1 MGGQWFFDRLI
12 FYSERKSIMKKN
24 DNLLCSKCKTGM
36 VDFLLDRRSDVCTYL
51 ACLKDGKCCMY
62 APLTSEYIRETEGK

>member
-1 MGGQWFFDRLI
+1 
-12 FYSERKSIMKKN
+12 MKKN

-36 VDFLLDRRSDVCTYL
+36 VDFSLDRRSDVCTYL

-62 APLTSEYIRETEGK
+62 APLTSEDIKETEDK